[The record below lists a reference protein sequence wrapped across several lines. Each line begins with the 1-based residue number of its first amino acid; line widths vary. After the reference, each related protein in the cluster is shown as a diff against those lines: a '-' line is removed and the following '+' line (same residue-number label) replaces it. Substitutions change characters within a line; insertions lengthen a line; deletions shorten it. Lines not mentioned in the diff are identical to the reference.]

1 MINVLEESNQYM
13 RKVENELERKNWRE
27 ILAEAKDNKYNPI
40 EFREA
45 EDDPEVDALYAQ
57 LEK

>member
-45 EDDPEVDALYAQ
+45 EDDP
-57 LEK
+57 